1 MKNNNFK
8 KITRLIFG
16 LVFAF
21 VLIYY
26 VFRNVNFG
34 EVLILIKGIKFE
46 FLIPAVL
53 IVLFLIPY
61 RGLRWFEYLNI
72 IKYKPKKSSVIKLYG
87 SGVFLNLT
95 LFANVGDLFRL
106 VESKKLGMNRSRVLS
121 TIYFER
127 LFDLILMFS
136 LMLLT
141 LPFAGFFD
149 KQIQNLILII
159 SVLVILLVSGAFFI
173 IFAEKFGKKIIKILF
188 NLPFI
193 KNYEKKLED
202 MYDELVFGF
211 KLFWNKKIFLIF
223 LMSLSLW
230 MMESLVF
237 YFVCKSLSMNTT
249 FLFAVFMTISA
260 NLFFAIPI
268 SPSGLGLVDSYLQIV
283 LSQLFLPELAT
294 AVILVYRSMKL
305 IGEIGTS
312 FMLFT
317 LRQLESQ

>member
-95 LFANVGDLFRL
+95 LFANVGDL
-106 VESKKLGMNRSRVLS
+106 
-121 TIYFER
+121 YH
-127 LFDLILMFS
+127 
-136 LMLLT
+136 LL
-141 LPFAGFFD
+141 A
-149 KQIQNLILII
+149 
-159 SVLVILLVSGAFFI
+159 
-173 IFAEKFGKKIIKILF
+173 
-188 NLPFI
+188 
-193 KNYEKKLED
+193 
-202 MYDELVFGF
+202 
-211 KLFWNKKIFLIF
+211 FLINKF
-223 LMSLSLW
+223 R
-230 MMESLVF
+230 
-237 YFVCKSLSMNTT
+237 
-249 FLFAVFMTISA
+249 I
-260 NLFFAIPI
+260 
-268 SPSGLGLVDSYLQIV
+268 
-283 LSQLFLPELAT
+283 
-294 AVILVYRSMKL
+294 
-305 IGEIGTS
+305 
-312 FMLFT
+312 
-317 LRQLESQ
+317 